1 MSNTT
6 EVLIDNAD
14 ELKDKM
20 MTELIEL
27 LREDKFKK
35 DLVKAINKDINIP
48 MINEKTEKKV
58 FDALYDLL
66 VKETEP
72 GEKGNTAQGATKPA
86 TLESGLI
93 VFVPLLLIYFSG
105 PVGLVIYW
113 MFRIFYARKI
123 GFHE

>member
-35 DLVKAINKDINIP
+35 DLVKAINKDVNIP

-66 VKETEP
+66 VKETV
-72 GEKGNTAQGATKPA
+72 KVLKQ
-86 TLESGLI
+86 
-93 VFVPLLLIYFSG
+93 
-105 PVGLVIYW
+105 
-113 MFRIFYARKI
+113 KI
-123 GFHE
+123 KE